1 MGTWPAGSALC
12 GMVRAHSARR
22 WSPHRQLK
30 SDGPDWRDVGAEAGP
45 VPLVRGVPMP
55 SPPPG
60 QVGCRV
66 LARAVAYGLSTC
78 WDLLGGP
85 RRRRAPSRH
94 PGRGRHSEARPAR
107 PGISRPFLAPPQGQT
122 RWIPW
127 RSGQREFK
135 PKLSPCP
142 GLKLPRPLLAARR
155 PAPRRAPP
163 SPGGAQR
170 TGDSRPLATPET
182 VCGERSEGREAG
194 CAARNSKMFFFQ
206 ESCNKDTF

>member
-12 GMVRAHSARR
+12 GMVRAHSARG
-22 WSPHRQLK
+22 WGPH
-30 SDGPDWRDVGAEAGP
+30 RDVGAEAGP
-45 VPLVRGVPMP
+45 VPLVRGVPIP

-66 LARAVAYGLSTC
+66 LARAVACGLSTC

-85 RRRRAPSRH
+85 QRQRAPLPTPSRR
-94 PGRGRHSEARPAR
+94 PAFRGWPREARHRPVPSWLHLRAR
-107 PGISRPFLAPPQGQT
+107 PDGSHGGAVSREL
-122 RWIPW
+122 
-127 RSGQREFK
+127 K
-135 PKLSPCP
+135 PELSQCP

-163 SPGGAQR
+163 SSGGAHR

-182 VCGERSEGREAG
+182 VCGEKGEGREAG
-194 CAARNSKMFFFQ
+194 CSARNSKMFFVQ
-206 ESCNKDTF
+206 ENCNKDTF